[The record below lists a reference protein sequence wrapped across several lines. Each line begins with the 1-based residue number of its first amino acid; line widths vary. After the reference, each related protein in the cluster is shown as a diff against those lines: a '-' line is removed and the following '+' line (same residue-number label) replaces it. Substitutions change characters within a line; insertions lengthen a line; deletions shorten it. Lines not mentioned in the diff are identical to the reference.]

1 MPWRVTR
8 TIPSYDKE
16 IMKFPVPI
24 GTPVRSVVIDA
35 TKIALATT
43 VDSRTVVPAGTILT
57 LSASTG
63 LNAGANANAVMPY
76 TGQGAIIGILGRPVD
91 ILTSATTGVEP
102 APMYYRLVS
111 FATTQIVSFTTYAA
125 ALVTALPTCSFE

>member
-1 MPWRVTR
+1 MPYNVTR

-16 IMKFPVPI
+16 IMKYPVPV

-43 VDSRTVVPAGTILT
+43 IDSRTVVPAGTILT
-57 LSASTG
+57 QSST
-63 LNAGANANAVMPY
+63 NATAVMPY
-76 TGQGAIIGILGRPVD
+76 TGSGTILGVLGRPVD
-91 ILTSATTGVEP
+91 ILVNATTGNEP
-102 APMYYRLVS
+102 APMYYRLVA

-125 ALVTALPTCSFE
+125 TLVTALPTCSFE